1 MIEEKLASLG
11 FSIPQAPRPV
21 GSYVPVIRSGRLI
34 FVSGQ
39 IPLIEN
45 SITLPEKYI
54 GKVPD
59 TVSIELG
66 REAAKICVIN
76 CLSHIKSSL
85 GDLDLLERVIK
96 LTGYVN
102 CGPDFTEHP
111 KIINGA
117 SDFLIEIFGKEGKHT
132 RVAIGAI
139 SLPLGSAVEIDFL
152 CEVKSEK

>member
-45 SITLPEKYI
+45 SMTLPEKYI
-54 GKVPD
+54 GKIPD

-66 REAAKICVIN
+66 KEAAKICVIN
-76 CLSHIKSSL
+76 CLSHIKSLL

-102 CGPDFTEHP
+102 C
-111 KIINGA
+111 
-117 SDFLIEIFGKEGKHT
+117 
-132 RVAIGAI
+132 
-139 SLPLGSAVEIDFL
+139 
-152 CEVKSEK
+152 